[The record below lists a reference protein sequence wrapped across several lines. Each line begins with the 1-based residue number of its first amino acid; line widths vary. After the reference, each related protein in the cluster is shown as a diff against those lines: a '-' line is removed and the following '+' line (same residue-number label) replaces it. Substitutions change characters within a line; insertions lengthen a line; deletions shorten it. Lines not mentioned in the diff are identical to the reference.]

1 MRVVDFSNSSF
12 EVKMFQMTFQ
22 SILIHLNPFPHP
34 QHSCAPNLFVQNV
47 FVDTHDLR
55 FPWVSF
61 FAMHNIRA
69 GSELTWNYNYEVGSV
84 QGKILMCQCGAKNC
98 RGRIL

>member
-1 MRVVDFSNSSF
+1 MFYVTVNRSKLLWRKLIIFSF
-12 EVKMFQMTFQ
+12 F
-22 SILIHLNPFPHP
+22 

-84 QGKILMCQCGAKNC
+84 QGKILICQCGAETC

>member
-1 MRVVDFSNSSF
+1 MSFS
-12 EVKMFQMTFQ
+12 TF
-22 SILIHLNPFPHP
+22 

-61 FAMHNIRA
+61 FALHNIRA
-69 GSELTWNYNYEVGSV
+69 GTELTWNYNYEVGSV
-84 QGKILMCQCGAKNC
+84 QGKILICQCGAENC